1 MKKLLL
7 TLFASCAALMVACA
21 GDSQGGRVANAVRV
35 ALVGGAD
42 ACAPS
47 ARIATGLWERA
58 VPCRV
63 DAYAVAGGGVLAGQD
78 EKNDVYSQLTR
89 VFSSGTNYGMVV
101 VWCSDEAVPSG
112 DALQTQFRRLTAL
125 VREKAPRCSL
135 VLFTPCE
142 LPLNAEKD
150 AARKALAAAL
160 FRTASGLSVSIL
172 DFARDI
178 RFPAENAAAHFAA
191 GGTALSEKGYAFVGD
206 WQAKYLRYI
215 HSVGW
220 GVDPAFVHPKAEQ
233 ERMARRTQR
242 LHDAR
247 WGVFNHYLGH
257 EVKTAAAWEAKVKSF
272 DVKKV
277 ADQLE
282 AVGARFYFITLM
294 QGRRWMCAPNATYD
308 RIAGT
313 KPGEA
318 CSTRD
323 LPMELAAELARRNI
337 DLYLYYTGDGPY
349 LDKAIGPRF
358 GYTEPRFVGVTRPF
372 VEKWASVLEEY
383 AVRYGDRVKGWWI
396 DGCFADYLCY
406 TDDLLAPYRAAILK
420 GNPEALVAMNNG
432 VKDCLSRYTPHAD
445 FTAGELND
453 FYCVPPRRFIDGAQA
468 FALIPLGAWG
478 PDGSPNWGGPGAKRT
493 ADYVADYVRLV
504 NANGGVVAIDVKVK
518 ADGSWLPEQIE
529 VLKAVGHAAGTLN
542 K

>member
-1 MKKLLL
+1 MKNLLL
-7 TLFASCAALMVACA
+7 TLLVPVAASFAARAANPQDGSSAEP
-21 GDSQGGRVANAVRV
+21 VRI
-35 ALVGGAD
+35 ALVGGTD
-42 ACAPS
+42 ACAPLAKTATDIW
-47 ARIATGLWERA
+47 ART

-63 DAYAVAGGGVLAGQD
+63 DTYAVAGGGVLAGQG
-78 EKNDVYSQLTR
+78 EQKDVYSQLTR

-101 VWCSDEAVPSG
+101 VWCSDEAAPLG
-112 DALQTQFRRLTAL
+112 DALPAQFRRLTAL
-125 VREKAPRCSL
+125 VREKAPRGSL
-135 VLFTPCE
+135 VLFTPCA
-142 LPLNAEKD
+142 LPLDAEKD
-150 AARKALAAAL
+150 AARKRLAESL
-160 FRTASGLSVSIL
+160 VRVASGLSVSIL
-172 DFARDI
+172 DFARDV
-178 RFPAENAAAHFAA
+178 RFPAEDTAAHFAA
-191 GGTALSEKGYAFVGD
+191 DGSGLSEKGYAFVGD

-220 GVDPAFVHPKAEQ
+220 GTDPAFVHSKAELA
-233 ERMARRTQR
+233 RMARRTQR
-242 LHDAR
+242 LHDAK

-257 EVKTAAAWEAKVKSF
+257 EVKTPEAWAAKVNSF
-272 DVKKV
+272 DVRKV

-294 QGRRWMCAPNATYD
+294 QGWRWMCAPNATFD
-308 RIAGT
+308 RIGGT
-313 KPGEA
+313 RPGEA

-323 LPMELAAELARRNI
+323 LPMELSDELSQRGI

-349 LDKAIGPRF
+349 LDAAIGPRF

-396 DGCFADYLCY
+396 DGCFANYLRY

-420 GNPEALVAMNNG
+420 GNPNALVAMNNG
-432 VKDCLSRYTPHAD
+432 VKDYLSRYTPHAD

-453 FYCVPPRRFIDGAQA
+453 FYCVPPGRFIDGAQA

-478 PDGSPNWGGPGAKRT
+478 PDGSPNWGGKGAKRS

-504 NANGGVVAIDVKVK
+504 NANGGVVAIDVQV
-518 ADGSWLPEQIE
+518 AGDGSWLPEQME
-529 VLKAVGHAAGTLN
+529 VLKAVGHAAATLS